1 MKPSIVITDPVHQV
15 MSFGSDPA
23 FRRVFRDVLDSRTVQ
38 RLRRISQLGLAAN
51 VFPGATHSRFL
62 HALGTAHLA
71 GRVLH
76 RLEERADD
84 DGRQVREYRNEVIVS
99 ALLHDVGH
107 GPFSHSFERVM
118 TGLVARPD
126 GPPGPQH
133 LPQGFRPPTH
143 EDWTYRMIAREGS
156 ELAQILASCELDPT
170 RVAAPFADDAE
181 SRGRLPAYLR
191 QIVSSQLDVD
201 RMDYLVRDAH
211 FAGVSAGQIDVAY
224 LINTLAV
231 IEHSEGDRTLGL
243 QSKGVKAYEGYALAR
258 QLMNRSLYYHKAVK
272 VFEFMME
279 EFTRRTI
286 LALDTLD
293 EPVRSA
299 VPCYLLAVSELLG
312 ARNAPGGTSGFIASN
327 MRAYIGMDEPSIWH
341 LVAAVADSGATSIP
355 ARLGELARMLVF
367 RRLLPAYRL
376 APDCDEPLTAALTRE
391 GMVSGEDFA
400 IIDLRTTLY
409 RESGEKVF
417 VSVERGR
424 IEEVVARSE
433 ILSLMH
439 DREEKEA
446 VLIALDRKKDDRLR
460 SIASKL
466 EALRAD

>member
-1 MKPSIVITDPVHQV
+1 

-76 RLEERADD
+76 HLEERADD
-84 DGRQVREYRNEVIVS
+84 GGRQVREYRNEVIVS

-118 TGLVARPD
+118 TGLVAKTD
-126 GPPGPQH
+126 GPPGGPR
-133 LPQGFRPPTH
+133 LPHDFRPPTH
-143 EDWTYRMIAREGS
+143 EDWTYRMIAEKGS

-181 SRGRLPAYLR
+181 SRDRLPAYLR

-211 FAGVSAGQIDVAY
+211 FAGVAAGQIDVAY

-231 IEHSEGDRTLGL
+231 IEHPNGDRTLGL
-243 QSKGVKAYEGYALAR
+243 QSKGVKPYEGYALAR
-258 QLMNRSLYYHKAVK
+258 RLMNRSLYYHKAVK

-279 EFTRRTI
+279 EFTRRAI

-299 VPCYLLAVSELLG
+299 VPSYLLAVSELLG
-312 ARNAPGGTSGFIASN
+312 ARDGPGTSGFIDSN
-327 MRAYIGMDEPSIWH
+327 MRAYTGMDEPSIWH
-341 LVAAVADSGATSIP
+341 LVAAVADSGASSIP

-367 RRLLPAYRL
+367 RRLLPSYRL
-376 APDCDEPLTAALTRE
+376 VPGCEERLTATLADE

-409 RESGEKVF
+409 LESGEKVF
-417 VSVERGR
+417 VSVERER

-433 ILSLMH
+433 ILSLLH

-446 VLIALDRKKDDRLR
+446 VLIALDREKDDRLQ

>member
-1 MKPSIVITDPVHQV
+1 

-23 FRRVFRDVLDSRTVQ
+23 FRRVFREVLDSRPVQ

-71 GRVLH
+71 GRVLDQ
-76 RLEERADD
+76 LEERAN
-84 DGRQVREYRNEVIVS
+84 DGGRAVRKYRTEVVIS

-118 TGLVARPD
+118 AGLVAEGKDRL
-126 GPPGPQH
+126 PPEFH
-133 LPQGFRPPTH
+133 PPTH
-143 EDWTYRMIAREGS
+143 EDWTYRMIATDES
-156 ELAQILASCELDPT
+156 ELGSILASSGLDPK
-170 RVAAPFADDAE
+170 RVAAPFGGDTG
-181 SRGRLPAYLR
+181 SRGHLPVYLR

-211 FAGVSAGQIDVAY
+211 FAGVTVGQIDVAY
-224 LINTLAV
+224 LINTLTV
-231 IEHSEGDRTLGL
+231 IDHANGDPTLGL
-243 QSKGVKAYEGYALAR
+243 QSRGVKAYEGYALAR

-286 LALDTLD
+286 IALDALD
-293 EPVRSA
+293 GPARAA
-299 VPCYLLAVSELLG
+299 VPSYLRAVSGLLG
-312 ARNAPGGTSGFIASN
+312 TGEAPDTSGFIAAN
-327 MRAYIGMDEPSIWH
+327 MPAYVGMDEPSIWH
-341 LVAAVADSGATSIP
+341 LVATIADTDESAVP
-355 ARLGELARMLVF
+355 ARLGELARMLIF
-367 RRLLPAYRL
+367 RRLLPSYRL
-376 APDCDEPLTAALTRE
+376 RPESDEQLAATLTNE

-400 IIDLRTTLY
+400 IVDLRTTMY

-417 VSVERGR
+417 VGVEHGR

-439 DREEKEA
+439 DREEKET
-446 VLIALDRKKDDRLR
+446 VLITMDRTRDDQLR
-460 SIASKL
+460 SIADNLDVLQS
-466 EALRAD
+466 D